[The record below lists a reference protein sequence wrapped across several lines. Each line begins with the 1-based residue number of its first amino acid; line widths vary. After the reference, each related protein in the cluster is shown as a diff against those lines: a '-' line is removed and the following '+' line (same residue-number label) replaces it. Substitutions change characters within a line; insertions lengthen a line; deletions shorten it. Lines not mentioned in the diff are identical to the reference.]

1 MTENRSPARK
11 RRALV
16 EMTVV
21 KVSPYLRAEKPLMW
35 LSEKD
40 AEVPRLLPIAVGEFE
55 AAAIQM
61 QLSGERPL
69 RPISYDLFASLL
81 GELSLPVRRVVIH
94 SVEGQVFHAVTVV
107 EREGRLREIDCR
119 PSDAVAVA
127 LRTDAP
133 IFITGELLDL
143 AGISTS
149 LDGADLDRTISR
161 FYELEPQILGDPA
174 AEDAAHAVAL
184 DVVDDLPDTSA
195 APEPLD
201 PVVDLEHRL
210 EQAVICEEYEEAAML
225 RDEIERLK
233 STQT

>member
-1 MTENRSPARK
+1 MNQNRSTRK

-35 LSEKD
+35 LCEKD
-40 AEVPRLLPIAVGEFE
+40 AVAPRLLPIAVGEFE

-81 GELSLPVRRVVIH
+81 VELAMPVRRVVIH
-94 SVEGQVFHAVTVV
+94 SVEGQVFHAIAVV
-107 EREGRLREIDCR
+107 ERQGRLSEIDCR

-127 LRTDAP
+127 LRADAP

-143 AGISTS
+143 AGISS
-149 LDGADLDRTISR
+149 SPDDADLDRTINR
-161 FYELEPQILGDPA
+161 FYELEPQILGDNA
-174 AEDAAHAVAL
+174 ASDAALAVDAAL
-184 DVVDDLPDTSA
+184 PPEPEPRDPLDDLQ
-195 APEPLD
+195 
-201 PVVDLEHRL
+201 HRL

-233 STQT
+233 STST

>member
-1 MTENRSPARK
+1 MTENRSTPRK

-40 AEVPRLLPIAVGEFE
+40 ATEPRLLPIAVGEFE

-69 RPISYDLFASLL
+69 RPISYDLFASFLD
-81 GELSLPVRRVVIH
+81 ELSVPVRRVVIH
-94 SVEGQVFHAVTVV
+94 SVEGQVFHAVAVV
-107 EREGRLREIDCR
+107 ERESRLREIDCR
-119 PSDAVAVA
+119 PSDGVALA

-133 IFITGELLDL
+133 IFISGELLDA
-143 AGISTS
+143 AGLSS
-149 LDGADLDRTISR
+149 VPEYADLERTISR
-161 FYELEPQILGDPA
+161 FYELEPQILGDSEVGETSLEALLEDVGAEPA
-174 AEDAAHAVAL
+174 VPADKARN
-184 DVVDDLPDTSA
+184 
-195 APEPLD
+195 PLQE
-201 PVVDLEHRL
+201 LEHRL
-210 EQAVICEEYEEAAML
+210 EQAVLCEEYEEAAML

>member
-1 MTENRSPARK
+1 MTENRSTARK

-16 EMTVV
+16 EMTVI

-35 LSEKD
+35 LCEKD
-40 AEVPRLLPIAVGEFE
+40 ADLPRLLPIAVGEFE

-81 GELSLPVRRVVIH
+81 VELSVPVRRVVIH
-94 SVEGQVFHAVTVV
+94 SVEGQVFHAVAIV
-107 EREGRLREIDCR
+107 ERHGRLREIDCR

-143 AGISTS
+143 AGISS
-149 LDGADLDRTISR
+149 SPEDADLDRTINR
-161 FYELEPQILGDPA
+161 FYELEPQILGDNA
-174 AEDAAHAVAL
+174 AADAALATTAE
-184 DVVDDLPDTSA
+184 LPV
-195 APEPLD
+195 APEPRD
-201 PVVDLEHRL
+201 PVEDLQHRL

-233 STQT
+233 SAQT

>member
-1 MTENRSPARK
+1 MTENHSPARK

-35 LSEKD
+35 LCEKGV
-40 AEVPRLLPIAVGEFE
+40 ESPRLLPIAVGEFE

-107 EREGRLREIDCR
+107 ERQGRLREIDSR

-143 AGISTS
+143 AGISS
-149 LDGADLDRTISR
+149 SPDGADLDRTISR
-161 FYELEPQILGDPA
+161 FYELEPQILGDFASADVAQA
-174 AEDAAHAVAL
+174 AAL
-184 DVVDDLPDTSA
+184 HGMNSLPE
-195 APEPLD
+195 APMAIPHD
-201 PVVDLEHRL
+201 PVADLEHQL
-210 EQAVICEEYEEAAML
+210 ERAVICEEYEEAAML
-225 RDEIERLK
+225 RDEIGRLK
-233 STQT
+233 SARI

>member
-1 MTENRSPARK
+1 MTENHTPARK

-35 LSEKD
+35 LCEKGVE
-40 AEVPRLLPIAVGEFE
+40 APRLLPIAVGEFE

-107 EREGRLREIDCR
+107 ERQGRLREIDSR
-119 PSDAVAVA
+119 PSVAVAVA

-143 AGISTS
+143 AGISS
-149 LDGADLDRTISR
+149 SPDGADLDRTISR
-161 FYELEPQILGDPA
+161 FYELEPQILGDFA
-174 AEDAAHAVAL
+174 AEDVAHASAL
-184 DVVDDLPDTSA
+184 QGMNSLPE
-195 APEPLD
+195 EPLAIPHD
-201 PVVDLEHRL
+201 PLFDLENQL
-210 EQAVICEEYEEAAML
+210 ERAVICEDYEEAAML

-233 STQT
+233 SARI